1 MDPSQQNIKSLFS
14 KKTVEPVSKTASVV
28 VTTETDALVSDDPI
42 IKQYYDSLNEKERR
56 AHTIA
61 MDKLGTSYDVVRT
74 HGFMRWQKARK

>member
-14 KKTVEPVSKTASVV
+14 KKTVEAVPKTASVV

-42 IKQYYDSLNEKERR
+42 IKQYYESLNEKERR